1 MTFHRWTLNTVI
13 NNNLEQQIEALY
25 KSWFVDYEP
34 FDGICPVDWI
44 EGVVDDLAAEVICG
58 KTPSTKKSEY
68 YGDDIPFI
76 TIPDMHGNTYIVQ
89 TERKLSL
96 EGAESQSKK
105 SLPKNSICVSCIGTA
120 GLVSLTSEE
129 SHTNQQINSIIPKSE
144 YSAFYIY
151 LLMKSLHKVINALG
165 QSGSTIVNLNKTQ
178 FGKIAVTIPS
188 IDIMKKFDNLVAP
201 MFDTILSNQKEN
213 MKLSVLRDT
222 LLPKLM
228 SGEIDVSSINI

>member
-1 MTFHRWTLNTVI
+1 
-13 NNNLEQQIEALY
+13 
-25 KSWFVDYEP
+25 
-34 FDGICPVDWI
+34 
-44 EGVVDDLAAEVICG
+44 
-58 KTPSTKKSEY
+58 
-68 YGDDIPFI
+68 
-76 TIPDMHGNTYIVQ
+76 MHGNTYIVQ

-96 EGAESQSKK
+96 EGVESQSKK

-120 GLVSLTSEE
+120 GLVSLTSEK